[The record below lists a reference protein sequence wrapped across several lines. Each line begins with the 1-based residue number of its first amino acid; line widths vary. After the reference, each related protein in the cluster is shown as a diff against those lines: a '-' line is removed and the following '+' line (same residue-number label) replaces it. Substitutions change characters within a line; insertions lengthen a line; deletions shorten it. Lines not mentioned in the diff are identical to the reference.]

1 MGRLLSRHGL
11 SRRLGLTAATALLAW
26 SAQAQPADAK
36 VSCRLDLS
44 THVLSVKSS
53 GGLLDEPVLRR
64 QGDRIV
70 VYPELLSGPLSCHGS
85 PTVTNTDTID
95 LTLKNIGDGEVDL
108 GGGPLAPGATP
119 EPGSVPEIEVI
130 ARGTGALFLEGGRRA
145 DHFRYSSTAGE
156 RGLNLNAG
164 PGDVDADVIAAAEH
178 TELFADGG
186 AGDDLIEVPGH
197 SSVEVIAFGGPGDD
211 TLYARHGSAPNG
223 ALLGGGGG
231 DDRII
236 GGPDG
241 ETVSPGPGRDTVKT
255 GAGGDYMGAK
265 PDGAVDRIDCGP
277 GRDQFFRQPFLGG
290 HKAAADRFDHVRSCG
305 RVTRATPGRG

>member
-164 PGDVDADVIAAAEH
+164 PGDVDA
-178 TELFADGG
+178 
-186 AGDDLIEVPGH
+186 
-197 SSVEVIAFGGPGDD
+197 EVIAFG
-211 TLYARHGSAPNG
+211 
-223 ALLGGGGG
+223 
-231 DDRII
+231 
-236 GGPDG
+236 
-241 ETVSPGPGRDTVKT
+241 